1 MGMLR
6 LQIDMVGTRPLL
18 PHNVQLADP
27 ENQYARDLK
36 LLTQKKTKT
45 DEDRRQ
51 MAKVEWFGGLYTD
64 PSIVGP
70 AMPTGNIRRML
81 VRAATITKQG
91 KAVERALAFVDFAV
105 PIAYDGPR
113 ELDKL
118 FEDERFRNRAMVR
131 VGMTRVA
138 RVRPQFAQW
147 ALTAEARF
155 IDDAMNLDDF
165 QRVVELAG
173 EIEGLGDNRVNGYG
187 RFVGTVKVL

>member
-6 LQIDMVGTRPLL
+6 LQIEMVGTRPLL
-18 PHNVQLADP
+18 CHNVQMADTQ
-27 ENQYARDLK
+27 NQHARDLK
-36 LLTQKKTKT
+36 LLTKKKTKT
-45 DEDRRQ
+45 DEDYRQ
-51 MAKVEWFGGLYTD
+51 MARTEWFGGLYID
-64 PSIVGP
+64 ESILGP
-70 AMPTGNIRRML
+70 VMPTANIRRCL
-81 VRAATITKQG
+81 KAAATVTKQG
-91 KAVERALAFVDFAV
+91 KAVERALAFVDFAI

-113 ELDKL
+113 EIAKL
-118 FEDERFRNRAMVR
+118 RDDPAFQNRAMVR